1 MQCEELMVILNRAT
15 LIQILIYLINCVPT
29 NYHTMHVI
37 IYLFLLSVQ
46 HFMQPAQHE
55 EKRTKKAEFQ
65 MGAFVIYKTSG

>member
-1 MQCEELMVILNRAT
+1 MIILNQAT
-15 LIQILIYLINCVPT
+15 LIQILIYLINCAPT

-55 EKRTKKAEFQ
+55 EKRMNKAEFQ
-65 MGAFVIYKTSG
+65 MDAFVIYKTIG